1 MCTVIRAI
9 ATVEYKIEDVMN
21 DFSEDYPAEEF
32 TETDARDM
40 IHKWIKDDFENTFA
54 EVRIEEI
61 NG

>member
-9 ATVEYKIEDVMN
+9 ATVEYKVEDVMN
-21 DFSEDYPAEEF
+21 DFSEDYPNEEF

>member
-1 MCTVIRAI
+1 
-9 ATVEYKIEDVMN
+9 MN
-21 DFSEDYPAEEF
+21 DFSEDYPNEEF

>member
-21 DFSEDYPAEEF
+21 DFREDYPDEEF
-32 TETDARDM
+32 TEVDARDM

-54 EVRIEEI
+54 EVRIEEF

>member
-1 MCTVIRAI
+1 M
-9 ATVEYKIEDVMN
+9 EYKIEDVMN

>member
-1 MCTVIRAI
+1 MCTVIRAT

-21 DFSEDYPAEEF
+21 DFAEDYPAEEF
-32 TETDARDM
+32 TEEDARDM
-40 IHKWIKDDFENTFA
+40 IHKWIKDDFENTLA

>member
-21 DFSEDYPAEEF
+21 DFSEDYPNEEF